1 MKIHEEWRC
10 MNAWHW
16 VPIHPSIWKVH
27 GLGTKY
33 PIHHRIFSLSSMVN
47 GNPCTWYYEHQNYT
61 IVIILGS
68 TPSDC
73 VPAPISRSDV
83 RRLLTGNSMPPS
95 PSPPTTDHFNCHKII
110 IHTNRR
116 GPVSPVCHVSSGS
129 RTRGTVQWV
138 SFMSGLELWLCP
150 QFFLSLSTLPLKD
163 E

>member
-129 RTRGTVQWV
+129 RTRGGFCGSV
-138 SFMSGLELWLCP
+138 SNRKSGWCP
-150 QFFLSLSTLPLKD
+150 GSVLNIYFFLSLSNW
-163 E
+163 